1 MKHTLKAAAAVL
13 AFITAVIIV
22 SYILKAIGFLMIIIS
37 ETCNIPL

>member
-1 MKHTLKAAAAVL
+1 MKQTLKATAALL
-13 AFITAVIIV
+13 AFVTAVIIV